1 MKSLPDAAKVLL
13 PTFEE
18 MMEMIAGATVSA
30 ERAGAEPE
38 APAWQAPGAADPA
51 AQAGEAAPPR
61 EPDPDDLLAQAEARC
76 EALRRQA
83 AEEAR
88 RIVEQ
93 GRQEARAL
101 AQEAREQEA
110 AKARQEL
117 EAERLSLR
125 QSMLGAAEALQTAT
139 RELYAALEPCLL
151 DTALHMAE
159 SILNYELDHN
169 EEAFLAIARNVL
181 EQVPAGEQMT
191 LHLAPGRFDAIT
203 AQGGPFIEEMAKQGV
218 ALRRDPNMS
227 ETDCLVTSEMGSTRG
242 GVTIQLAR
250 IRYAVRNQ
258 QLEAQ

>member
-1 MKSLPDAAKVLL
+1 MKSLSDAAKVLL

-30 ERAGAEPE
+30 EMAGAEPE
-38 APAWQAPGAADPA
+38 EPAGQAPA
-51 AQAGEAAPPR
+51 AQDPTAQAREAASLR
-61 EPDPDDLLAQAEARC
+61 EPGPQDLLAQAEAQC
-76 EALRRQA
+76 EAMRREA

-110 AKARQEL
+110 AKARKEL
-117 EAERLSLR
+117 EVERHSLR
-125 QSMLGAAEALQTAT
+125 QGALGAAEALQTAKL
-139 RELYAALEPCLL
+139 ELYAALEPYLL

-159 SILNYELDHN
+159 SILKHELDHN
-169 EEAFLAIARNVL
+169 DTAFLAIARNVL
-181 EQVPAGEQMT
+181 EQAPAGEQLT
-191 LHLAPGRFDAIT
+191 LHLAPGRYDAIT
-203 AQGGPFIEEMAKQGV
+203 AQGGPFIEEMAKRGV
-218 ALRRDPNMS
+218 ALRRDPNMP
-227 ETDCLVTSEMGSTRG
+227 ETDCLVTGEMGSTRG
-242 GVTIQLAR
+242 GAVTQLAR